1 MSQPVQFRTSPPV
14 DAHKP
19 GRSLSPPPKLFHAS
33 VRDPR
38 PPRPRSRPRPH
49 PLVDHL
55 DTDID
60 ALSACSPRKRHRP
73 PHRLPRPCLDFEK
86 MQQVSLIQFFHCHW
100 PKVRYILAKFWRV
113 WVGKKKIVSVKAQRI
128 PLRLLIEL
136 KLYAFESR
144 LVIGVYFIDY

>member
-49 PLVDHL
+49 PLVQDYVDA
-55 DTDID
+55 DTDP
-60 ALSACSPRKRHRP
+60 LTACSPRKRHRP

-86 MQQVSLIQFFHCHW
+86 MQQVSQTFFSH
-100 PKVRYILAKFWRV
+100 RIR
-113 WVGKKKIVSVKAQRI
+113 KKKIKLRRRLFIFVQRI
-128 PLRLLIEL
+128 N
-136 KLYAFESR
+136 KNLYDSR
-144 LVIGVYFIDY
+144 FIKIQITDL